1 MVFAIN
7 TYLLCLIYILFNFK
21 LEFSFDDI
29 NEDLLKKEI
38 YTNTDLQTI

>member
-1 MVFAIN
+1 MLFAIN
-7 TYLLCLIYILFNFK
+7 TSLVCLIYILFNFK

-38 YTNTDLQTI
+38 YTNIEPQTI

>member
-1 MVFAIN
+1 MLFAIN
-7 TYLLCLIYILFNFK
+7 TSLVCLINILFNFK

-38 YTNTDLQTI
+38 YTNIEPQTI